1 MNVRFQDSELE
12 RLAIDVTYTGKR
24 SATVVKKFRNRINLI
39 RQAVNRTDLYA
50 LKSLRLEKLKGKRK
64 QQHSIRLNDQY
75 RLIVEFR
82 EESGNELVE
91 IIEIG
96 DHYQ

>member
-1 MNVRFQDSELE
+1 MDVEFQDSELE
-12 RLAIDVTYTGKR
+12 RLATDVTYIGKR
-24 SATVVKKFRNRINLI
+24 SATVVKKFRNRINRI

-50 LKSLRLEKLKGKRK
+50 LKSLRLEKLKGQR
-64 QQHSIRLNDQY
+64 QHQYSMRLNDQY

-82 EESGNELVE
+82 KENGKEIVN

-96 DHYQ
+96 DYH